1 MLDKSILIILAVLLL
16 SNTIYGLAS
25 PFLPRLFVE
34 RGIAES
40 WTGFIFACY
49 AIAYSVMAPIVGMII
64 DKASYKLIMTCGIIL
79 MATSIASFGFST
91 YISSNSC
98 LIGTATLLRIC

>member
-1 MLDKSILIILAVLLL
+1 MLDKSILIIMAVLLL

-34 RGIAES
+34 RNIAES

-49 AIAYSVMAPIVGMII
+49 AIAYSIMAPIVGMII
-64 DKASYKLIMTCGIIL
+64 DKATHKFIMILGILL
-79 MATSIASFGFST
+79 MSTSIASFGFTT
-91 YISSNSC
+91 YIASNSC
-98 LIGTATLLRIC
+98 LLGTAAVLRIC